1 MSATTPSVL
10 RKITGVRLPRQAPSS
25 LWDLSIGDGKIESLH
40 PHTNQEPDGS
50 GGHDVLDAHEC
61 LLAPSL
67 CHAHIHLDKCFLLQ
81 DPKFSDLE
89 IVEGDFKEAMSLTTQ
104 AKQRFE
110 EDDLLRRGRR
120 LIEESV
126 AYGVTAMRA
135 FVEVDGDVDM
145 KCLDAGLKLKEE
157 FKARCHV
164 QICAFAQLP
173 LFSGSDGGEK
183 VRQLMQQAA
192 KRRGVDVLG
201 STPYVEEDNSKM
213 DKNVE
218 WIIQMALNHRKALDL
233 HLDYHLD
240 NSVPPFVWKV
250 LIALKTQEW
259 QKTGGNQIT
268 FGHCTRLT
276 YFTPNE
282 WKRLKMEIGDL
293 PIAFVGLPTSDL
305 FMMRTP
311 ENYRG
316 TMSVPR
322 MIQDH
327 GFEAAI
333 AVNNIGNAFT
343 PQGNCDPLAIACLG
357 VGVYQAGTK
366 KDAEVL
372 YECVSSRAREAIGLT
387 ATSLDVRAGEPADF
401 VIFDRGDPVW
411 RGRKA
416 ITEVVYDPP
425 PGRRTI
431 YHGSVVSS

>member
-1 MSATTPSVL
+1 MSATTSL
-10 RKITGVRLPRQAPSS
+10 SARKIAGVRLPSQSPSS
-25 LWDLSIGDGKIESLH
+25 LWDLTLAHGKIESLH
-40 PHTNQEPDGS
+40 PHADPKSDGS
-50 GGHDVLDAHEC
+50 RGHDVLDAHEC

-81 DPKFSDLE
+81 DPKFSDLQ
-89 IVEGDFKEAMSLTTQ
+89 IVDGDFKEAMSLTTQ

-110 EDDLLRRGRR
+110 EDDLMRRGRR

-135 FVEVDGDVDM
+135 FVEVDGDVGM

-173 LFSGSDGGEK
+173 LFSGSDDGET
-183 VRQLMQQAA
+183 VRESMLQAA
-192 KRRGVDVLG
+192 ERDGVDVLG
-201 STPYVEEDNSKM
+201 STPYVEQDNSKM
-213 DKNVE
+213 DKNID
-218 WIIQMALNHRKALDL
+218 WIIQTALKYKKMLDL

-240 NSVPPFVWKV
+240 ESMPPFVWKV
-250 LIALKTQEW
+250 LITLKTHEW
-259 QKTGGNQIT
+259 QKNGGHQIT

-282 WKRLKMEIGDL
+282 WERLKMEMVDL

-316 TMSVPR
+316 TMNVPR
-322 MIQDH
+322 IIQDH

-343 PQGNCDPLAIACLG
+343 PQGNCDPLAIASLG

-372 YECVSSRAREAIGLT
+372 YECVSSRAREAIGLP
-387 ATSLDVRAGEPADF
+387 ATSLSLKVGEPADF
-401 VIFDRGDPVW
+401 VIFEKGVPAW

-425 PGRRTI
+425 PGRTTI
-431 YHGSVVSS
+431 YRGSVLSK